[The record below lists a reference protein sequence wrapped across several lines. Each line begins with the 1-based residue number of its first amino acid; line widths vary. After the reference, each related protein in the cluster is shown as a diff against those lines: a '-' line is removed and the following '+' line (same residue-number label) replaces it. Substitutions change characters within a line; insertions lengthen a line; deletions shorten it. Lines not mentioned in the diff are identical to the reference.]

1 MKFLTIAALAAIPF
15 ATQAMDAKTTES
27 VKQAAEVKAEQKVQT
42 ATHKMQKEQSVKINE
57 VKD

>member
-42 ATHKMQKEQSVKINE
+42 AKRTISKNQRS
-57 VKD
+57 